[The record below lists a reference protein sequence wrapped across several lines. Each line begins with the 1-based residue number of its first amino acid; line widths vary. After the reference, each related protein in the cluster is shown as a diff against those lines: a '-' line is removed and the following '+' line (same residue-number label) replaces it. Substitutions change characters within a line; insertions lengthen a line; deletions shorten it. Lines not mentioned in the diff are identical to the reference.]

1 MTTKELLTN
10 TKEGAVVTAEMEA
23 KAVELLTK
31 MAEDATKRAASAK
44 AKKSAENEPLINAAT
59 ALLHNSDGELT
70 AAEIAS
76 ALGIKTPKATAIAK
90 AVEGVTVGEK
100 RIGSRIVKTYSL

>member
-1 MTTKELLTN
+1 MTTKELLSSITEN
-10 TKEGAVVTAEMEA
+10 STVTAEMER
-23 KAVELLTK
+23 KAQELLAK
-31 MAEDATKRAASAK
+31 MAEEAQKRAEK
-44 AKKSAENEPLINAAT
+44 AHGKKSVENAPLVQAAT
-59 ALLHNSDGELT
+59 ALLNGSDCELT

-90 AVEGVTVGEK
+90 AVEGVKVGEK